1 MITKIVNKP
10 NLKNYKMK
18 SFQKYKKLTKT
29 KMQ

>member
-1 MITKIVNKP
+1 
-10 NLKNYKMK
+10 MK